1 MAKTNNSR
9 DIKTHKVKDA
19 ILGVF
24 LNLVLI
30 IFSFTCIFPLIW
42 MLYSS
47 FKEKR
52 AFNADIIGL
61 PKNPTLINYIRILTN
76 SDYHLGE
83 SMMNSVRTTALSVIL
98 IVLFGFIVGYILARV
113 KFKGNRALYGMFLM
127 GMLIPIHSLL
137 VPIYVVFNKVGI
149 SNKWFTLLFPYVSFG
164 LPLAIFLVEGFVK
177 GIPTAL
183 EEAAAIDG
191 SSFSRTLWSIILPI
205 CRPILVTIAII
216 STFGN
221 WNEFSFALVLIKD
234 QALQTVP
241 LALTQFKGQFA
252 SDYPKQMA
260 AMLITMSPIV
270 ILYFVFSK
278 EIIKGMV
285 AGAVKG

>member
-1 MAKTNNSR
+1 MKTKSDTHN
-9 DIKTHKVKDA
+9 IKKG

-24 LNLVLI
+24 MNVILWL
-30 IFSFTCIFPLIW
+30 FSLSCIFPIIW
-42 MLYSS
+42 MIYSS
-47 FKEKR
+47 LKEKR
-52 AFNADIIGL
+52 TFNADIIGL
-61 PKNPTLINYIRILTN
+61 PKNPTIINYTRILTN

-83 SMMNSVRTTALSVIL
+83 SMLNSVRTTLLSIIL
-98 IVLFGFIVGYILARV
+98 IVTFSFVVGYILARV
-113 KFKGNRALYGMFLM
+113 RFKLNRVLYVMFLM

-137 VPIYVVFNKVGI
+137 VPIYVVFQRCGI
-149 SNKWFTLLFPYVSFG
+149 SNKWYTLLLPYVSFG
-164 LPLAIFLVEGFVK
+164 VPMGIFLVEGYVK
-177 GIPTAL
+177 TIPVSL

-191 SSFSRTLWSIILPI
+191 SSFSHTLWTIIFPL
-205 CRPILVTIAII
+205 CKPILVTVAII
-216 STFGN
+216 QVFGC

-234 QALQTVP
+234 VSLQTVP

-260 AMLITMSPIV
+260 AMLITMAPIV

-278 EIIKGMV
+278 QIIKGMV